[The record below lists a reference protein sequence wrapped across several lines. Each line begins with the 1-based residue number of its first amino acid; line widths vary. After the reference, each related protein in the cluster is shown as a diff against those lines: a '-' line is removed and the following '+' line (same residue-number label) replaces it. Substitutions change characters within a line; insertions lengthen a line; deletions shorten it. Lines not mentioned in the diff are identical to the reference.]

1 MTDLPGD
8 GAGRPDGP
16 DEAVSRRQSSLV
28 ASGILL
34 SRLVGLV
41 RERAF
46 SHFLGLSFAADAFAA
61 AFRIPNLLQNL
72 LGEGVLSASFI
83 PVYARLLDEGE
94 EQAARRVAGAVAGLL
109 ALASA
114 VLVLLLIA
122 LADPLTALLTAGYPE
137 ATRALSAD
145 LLRIV
150 APGIGLLVL
159 SAWCLGILNSHR
171 RFFLSYVAPVL
182 WNVAQIAV
190 LVGVGVVLLD
200 DLSRPGDAPPAV
212 VADLARALAWGTVLG
227 ALLQLGIQLPAVRRL
242 TRGMRLSLE
251 RDDPGVRRVLRA
263 FWPVVTGRGVVQ
275 LLGFVELTLA
285 SFLVEGSVAALLKA
299 QLLFLLPI
307 SLFGMSVA
315 AAELPTLS
323 TASAQ
328 QRDRLG
334 ARLHAG
340 LERIAFFVVP
350 TVLVYV
356 LLGDLVVA
364 AIFRSGAFDAVDVR
378 VVWFVLIGFCVGL
391 VANTSSRLLQSA
403 LYGAGDTRTPATLA
417 VVRVV
422 LAASLGYLLMVQLD
436 RVVVA
441 EGLRLLP
448 DAALPAWTPL
458 PEVARAGAPSPH
470 LGAAGLSLAA
480 GMSAWIEYRLL
491 REAVTARWGLD
502 VRAGG
507 GAMRAILLAA
517 VPAVLVALGMRTLV
531 GGWHPILAGA
541 VALPVTGLAYVAA
554 AYAARVGEARALVGS
569 VRARLGG

>member
-1 MTDLPGD
+1 MT
-8 GAGRPDGP
+8 ATH
-16 DEAVSRRQSSLV
+16 DEASSRRHSTLV
-28 ASGILL
+28 AGGILV

-83 PVYARLLDEGE
+83 PVYARLLDEDE
-94 EQAARRVAGAVAGLL
+94 ETAAGRVAGAVAGLL
-109 ALASA
+109 ALVAGTA
-114 VLVLLLIA
+114 VLLLVA
-122 LADPLTALLTAGYPE
+122 LAGPLTDLLAAGYPD

-145 LLRIV
+145 LLRII

-171 RFFLSYVAPVL
+171 RFFLSYVAPAL

-190 LVGVGVVLLD
+190 LVVAGWVLLED
-200 DLSRPGDAPPAV
+200 IASPGEAATAV

-227 ALLQLGIQLPAVRRL
+227 ALLQLGIQLPSVRRL
-242 TRGMRLSLE
+242 VHGLRLSLD

-285 SFLVEGSVAALLKA
+285 SFLVVGSVAALLKA

-315 AAELPTLS
+315 AAELPALS
-323 TASAQ
+323 TPSAQ
-328 QRDRLG
+328 ERDALERRLN
-334 ARLHAG
+334 AG

-350 TVLVYV
+350 TVVVYL
-356 LLGDLVVA
+356 LLGDLVVG
-364 AIFRSGAFDAVDVR
+364 AIFRSGAFDATDVR
-378 VVWFVLIGFCVGL
+378 VVWLVLAGFCVGL

-417 VVRVV
+417 VLRVV
-422 LAASLGYLLMVQLD
+422 IAASIGYLLMLQFD
-436 RVVVA
+436 RITV
-441 EGLRLLP
+441 EGGFSLLP
-448 DAALPAWTPL
+448 GTSLPAFAPL
-458 PEVARAGAPSPH
+458 PAPVREAADHPH
-470 LGAAGLSLAA
+470 LGALGLSLAA
-480 GMSAWIEYRLL
+480 GMSAWVEYRLL
-491 REAVTARWGLD
+491 REAVHARFGRV

-507 GAMRAILLAA
+507 GAMPRILASALPAA
-517 VPAVLVALGMRTLV
+517 VVAVGARVAVADLHPLVA
-531 GGWHPILAGA
+531 AA
-541 VALPVTGLAYVAA
+541 VALPLTGAVYVAVA
-554 AYAARVGEARALVGS
+554 SRIGVGEARALVDAV
-569 VRARLGG
+569 VRRLRR